1 MLVKGAETA
10 VLNQLAS
17 GPGDVTLD
25 HVNEY
30 AEVCMQTLI
39 PGCPN
44 EIYCLQDCSLRHKE
58 RKKERK
64 KEEKKKTEWLTDRH
78 RPQRKTDRHADR
90 HINRQTDRQNRETDG
105 RTDWCRAGEETNR
118 PTEESPQRKK
128 EGRKKDRKHE
138 KSKETYAS
146 FHDCRICTKAR
157 VEIRL
162 LSVFTFLPKTPTFTI

>member
-39 PGCPN
+39 PGCPK
-44 EIYCLQDCSLRHKE
+44 EIYCLQESSLRHKG
-58 RKKERK
+58 RKKKRK
-64 KEEKKKTEWLTDRH
+64 NGLTDR
-78 RPQRKTDRHADR
+78 QTQTAAIDRHTCGQTYK
-90 HINRQTDRQNRETDG
+90 QTDGQTEQSDRRTDG
-105 RTDWCRAGEETNR
+105 QMPGGRRTNR
-118 PTEESPQRKK
+118 PTEESPQRTK
-128 EGRKKDRKHE
+128 EGRKKDRNHE
-138 KSKETYAS
+138 KSKETYTS

-157 VEIRL
+157 VETRL
-162 LSVFTFLPKTPTFTI
+162 LSVFTFLPKTRAFTI

>member
-44 EIYCLQDCSLRHKE
+44 EIYCRQDYSLRHKE
-58 RKKERK
+58 RKKKRK
-64 KEEKKKTEWLTDRH
+64 NGLTDRQTQTAEID
-78 RPQRKTDRHADR
+78 RQTCGQTYKQTDGQTEQRDRRTDGLVPGGRR
-90 HINRQTDRQNRETDG
+90 NEQTDRRK
-105 RTDWCRAGEETNR
+105 
-118 PTEESPQRKK
+118 PSKK
-128 EGRKKDRKHE
+128 EGRKKERQE
-138 KSKETYAS
+138 ARKSKETYAS

>member
-44 EIYCLQDCSLRHKE
+44 EIYCRQDYSLRHKE
-58 RKKERK
+58 RKKKRK
-64 KEEKKKTEWLTDRH
+64 SGLTDRQTQTAEID
-78 RPQRKTDRHADR
+78 RQTCGQTYKQTDGQTEQRDRRTDGLVPGGRR
-90 HINRQTDRQNRETDG
+90 NEQTDR
-105 RTDWCRAGEETNR
+105 
-118 PTEESPQRKK
+118 
-128 EGRKKDRKHE
+128 RKKDRKHE

>member
-39 PGCPN
+39 PGCPD
-44 EIYCLQDCSLRHKE
+44 EIYCLQDYSLRHKE
-58 RKKERK
+58 RKKKRK
-64 KEEKKKTEWLTDRH
+64 KRTDWQTDTDR
-78 RPQRKTDRHADR
+78 RDRQTDRHADR
-90 HINRQTDRQNRETDG
+90 HINRQTDRQNGETDG

>member
-44 EIYCLQDCSLRHKE
+44 EIYCLQDYSLRHKE
-58 RKKERK
+58 RKKK
-64 KEEKKKTEWLTDRH
+64 GKTDWLTDR
-78 RPQRKTDRHADR
+78 QTQTAEIDRHADR
-90 HINRQTDRQNRETDG
+90 HTNRQTDR
-105 RTDWCRAGEETNR
+105 RTDRCRAGEETNR
-118 PTEESPQRKK
+118 PTEESPQRKR
-128 EGRKKDRKHE
+128 EGKKKDWKHE

-162 LSVFTFLPKTPTFTI
+162 LSVFTFLPKTPAFTI

>member
-39 PGCPN
+39 PGCPD
-44 EIYCLQDCSLRHKE
+44 EIYCLQDCSLRYKE
-58 RKKERK
+58 RKKERR
-64 KEEKKKTEWLTDRH
+64 KEKNGVTDR
-78 RPQRKTDRHADR
+78 QIQTAKKD
-90 HINRQTDRQNRETDG
+90 RQTCGQTYKQTDGQADRQNRETDG

-118 PTEESPQRKK
+118 PTEESPERKK

>member
-44 EIYCLQDCSLRHKE
+44 EIYCRQDYSLRHKE
-58 RKKERK
+58 RKKKRK
-64 KEEKKKTEWLTDRH
+64 NGLTDR
-78 RPQRKTDRHADR
+78 QTQTAEID
-90 HINRQTDRQNRETDG
+90 RQTDIQTDRRTDG
-105 RTDWCRAGEETNR
+105 QVPGGRRTNR
-118 PTEESPQRKK
+118 PTEESPQRTN
-128 EGRKKDRKHE
+128 EGRRKTGSTKKAKRHMQAFTTVGSVQKQG
-138 KSKETYAS
+138 SK
-146 FHDCRICTKAR
+146 
-157 VEIRL
+157 
-162 LSVFTFLPKTPTFTI
+162 

>member
-39 PGCPN
+39 PGCPD
-44 EIYCLQDCSLRHKE
+44 EIYCLQDYSLRHKE
-58 RKKERK
+58 RKKKRK
-64 KEEKKKTEWLTDRH
+64 KRTDWQTDTDR
-78 RPQRKTDRHADR
+78 RDRQTDRHADR

>member
-30 AEVCMQTLI
+30 AEVRMQTLI

-44 EIYCLQDCSLRHKE
+44 EIYCLQDYSLRHKE

-64 KEEKKKTEWLTDRH
+64 KKKRKTEWLTDRH
-78 RPQRKTDRHADR
+78 RPQRKTDRYADR
-90 HINRQTDRQNRETDG
+90 HTKRQTDRENRETDG
-105 RTDWCRAGEETNR
+105 RTDLCRAGEETNR
-118 PTEESPQRKK
+118 PTEESRQRKK

>member
-44 EIYCLQDCSLRHKE
+44 EIYCRQDYSLRHKE
-58 RKKERK
+58 RKKKRK
-64 KEEKKKTEWLTDRH
+64 NGLTDRQTQTAEID
-78 RPQRKTDRHADR
+78 RQTCGQTYKQTDGQTEQRDRRTDGLVPGGRR
-90 HINRQTDRQNRETDG
+90 NEQTDRRK
-105 RTDWCRAGEETNR
+105 
-118 PTEESPQRKK
+118 PSKK
-128 EGRKKDRKHE
+128 EGRKKERQEARK
-138 KSKETYAS
+138 KQR
-146 FHDCRICTKAR
+146 DICKLS
-157 VEIRL
+157 RL
-162 LSVFTFLPKTPTFTI
+162 

>member
-39 PGCPN
+39 PGCPK
-44 EIYCLQDCSLRHKE
+44 EIYCLQDYSLRHKE
-58 RKKERK
+58 RRK
-64 KEEKKKTEWLTDRH
+64 KGKTDWLTDR
-78 RPQRKTDRHADR
+78 QTQTAEIDRHADR
-90 HINRQTDRQNRETDG
+90 HTNRQTDR
-105 RTDWCRAGEETNR
+105 RTDRCRAGEETNR
-118 PTEESPQRKK
+118 PTEESPQRKR
-128 EGRKKDRKHE
+128 EGKKKDWKYE

-162 LSVFTFLPKTPTFTI
+162 LSVFTFLPKTPAFTI

>member
-44 EIYCLQDCSLRHKE
+44 EIYCRQDYSLRHKE
-58 RKKERK
+58 RKKKRK
-64 KEEKKKTEWLTDRH
+64 NGLTDRQTQPAEID
-78 RPQRKTDRHADR
+78 RQTCGKTYK
-90 HINRQTDRQNRETDG
+90 QTDRRTGAG
-105 RTDWCRAGEETNR
+105 RAKKRIDRAKKALKER
-118 PTEESPQRKK
+118 RK
-128 EGRKKDRKHE
+128 EGRKTGSTK

-162 LSVFTFLPKTPTFTI
+162 LSVFTFLPKTPPFTV

>member
-30 AEVCMQTLI
+30 AEVRMQTLI

-44 EIYCLQDCSLRHKE
+44 EIYCLQDYSLRHKE
-58 RKKERK
+58 RKKKRK
-64 KEEKKKTEWLTDRH
+64 NGLTDR
-78 RPQRKTDRHADR
+78 
-90 HINRQTDRQNRETDG
+90 QTQTAEIDRQNRETDG

-146 FHDCRICTKAR
+146 FHDCRNCTKAR

>member
-58 RKKERK
+58 RKKKRK
-64 KEEKKKTEWLTDRH
+64 NGLTDR
-78 RPQRKTDRHADR
+78 QTQTAEIDRQTCGQTYK
-90 HINRQTDRQNRETDG
+90 QTDRRTG
-105 RTDWCRAGEETNR
+105 AGRAKKRTDR
-118 PTEESPQRKK
+118 PKKALKERKK

-146 FHDCRICTKAR
+146 FHECRICTKAR

>member
-39 PGCPN
+39 PGCPK
-44 EIYCLQDCSLRHKE
+44 EIYCLQDYSLRHKE
-58 RKKERK
+58 RRK
-64 KEEKKKTEWLTDRH
+64 KGKTDWLTDR
-78 RPQRKTDRHADR
+78 QTQTAEIDRHADR
-90 HINRQTDRQNRETDG
+90 HTNRQTDR
-105 RTDWCRAGEETNR
+105 RTDRCRAGEETNR
-118 PTEESPQRKK
+118 PTEESPQRKR
-128 EGRKKDRKHE
+128 EGKKKDWKHE

-162 LSVFTFLPKTPTFTI
+162 LSVFTFLPKTPAFTI

>member
-30 AEVCMQTLI
+30 AEVRMQTLI

-44 EIYCLQDCSLRHKE
+44 EIYCLQDYSLRHKE

-64 KEEKKKTEWLTDRH
+64 KKREKRSDWQTDTDR
-78 RPQRKTDRHADR
+78 RE
-90 HINRQTDRQNRETDG
+90 RQTDMRTDIQTDRRTERTERQTDG
-105 RTDWCRAGEETNR
+105 RTCAGRAKKRTDRPKKALKERRKEERKTGSTKKAKRHIQAFTNVG
-118 PTEESPQRKK
+118 SVQKQ
-128 EGRKKDRKHE
+128 G
-138 KSKETYAS
+138 SKLG
-146 FHDCRICTKAR
+146 C
-157 VEIRL
+157 
-162 LSVFTFLPKTPTFTI
+162 